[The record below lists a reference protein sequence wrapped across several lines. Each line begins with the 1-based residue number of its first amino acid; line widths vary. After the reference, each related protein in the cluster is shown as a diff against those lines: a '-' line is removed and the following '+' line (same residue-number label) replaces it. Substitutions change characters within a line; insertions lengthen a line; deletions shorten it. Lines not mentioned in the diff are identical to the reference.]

1 MRPLLVDTMVPPQ
14 TIILNE
20 GKWTSRTRNTVSKT
34 IEGRKRQR
42 KMETKSDQI
51 VNLIISL

>member
-1 MRPLLVDTMVPPQ
+1 MRPLLVDTMVPLQ